1 MNLNKIQD
9 RTILPSASL
18 LAAMTQ
24 MDKAHVKNLF
34 VMDGER
40 FLSLLTIGDIQRA
53 IIKGYPITDPVQGI
67 FNPNKIYASVG
78 ESQESIKGKMQRLR
92 AECMPVVGEDG
103 SLVDV
108 VFWKD
113 ITEKEQ
119 EPAREKID
127 LPVVIMAGGLG
138 TRLRPI
144 NRPNLP

>member
-1 MNLNKIQD
+1 
-9 RTILPSASL
+9 
-18 LAAMTQ
+18 
-24 MDKAHVKNLF
+24 
-34 VMDGER
+34 
-40 FLSLLTIGDIQRA
+40 
-53 IIKGYPITDPVQGI
+53 
-67 FNPNKIYASVG
+67 
-78 ESQESIKGKMQRLR
+78 MQRLR

-138 TRLRPI
+138 NTVCAP
-144 NRPNLP
+144 LPTSSPSPSCP

>member
-1 MNLNKIQD
+1 MLSNLYMNLNKIQD

-67 FNPNKIYASVG
+67 LQ
-78 ESQESIKGKMQRLR
+78 SQQ
-92 AECMPVVGEDG
+92 
-103 SLVDV
+103 
-108 VFWKD
+108 D
-113 ITEKEQ
+113 IC
-119 EPAREKID
+119 
-127 LPVVIMAGGLG
+127 LG
-138 TRLRPI
+138 R
-144 NRPNLP
+144 